1 MAQNLKS
8 FTEKEKD
15 LDCFSSVL
23 LTSEYADVEK
33 PITQHQLKELLEN
46 VNKFDL
52 ISKLSEIQPGDIV
65 VFLEK
70 NDGLFPYKH
79 AYTVKNSKRETV
91 LTRPMKGQKITLSN
105 LPLEMKK
112 KKTAHFKTRVYR
124 ERVDEIDKP
133 IMRSN
138 SSTRNNSRSNV
149 KNNLRKEKLEQRNS
163 KLAGLATGEID
174 EDEDSEDNYDDEENE
189 DDMVFVEED
198 DEDDE
203 EPQRK

>member
-8 FTEKEKD
+8 FTANEKD

-23 LTSEYADVEK
+23 LTSECEDVEQ
-33 PITQHQLKELLEN
+33 PTTQEELKVLLED
-46 VNKFDL
+46 VNEFDL

-70 NDGLFPYKH
+70 QDGLFPYKH

-91 LTRPMKGQKITLSN
+91 LTRPMKGQKITLTN

-124 ERVDEIDKP
+124 EKVDEIDKP

-163 KLAGLATGEID
+163 KLVGLAIGEID

-189 DDMVFVEED
+189 DDMVFIE
-198 DEDDE
+198 EDDE